1 MISKFSMF
9 ENMEQLQAHGCLT
22 DTCLVG
28 AGGLKVFI
36 HRAMLFA
43 DHVQPHPV
51 WQQLHPG
58 EGDGKVIVIVL
69 DASREDLDNFIRKL
83 KTALTYILEL
93 PFMN

>member
-1 MISKFSMF
+1 M
-9 ENMEQLQAHGCLT
+9 
-22 DTCLVG
+22 D

-36 HRAMLFA
+36 HSAMLFA

>member
-1 MISKFSMF
+1 MF
-9 ENMEQLQAHGCLT
+9 ENLEQLQAHGCLT

-36 HRAMLFA
+36 HRAILFA

-51 WQQLHPG
+51 WQQLDPW
-58 EGDGKVIVIVL
+58 EGDGKVIVIVP